1 MQVLHVRRRSLEWP
15 TPKHISFNSKVKL
28 GVPMHGVLAFHP
40 VILLGAVTIGS
51 LFYIAL
57 LERSA
62 ER

>member
-1 MQVLHVRRRSLEWP
+1 MAGTQG
-15 TPKHISFNSKVKL
+15 ISAFNFKVKL

-62 ER
+62 EH

>member
-1 MQVLHVRRRSLEWP
+1 
-15 TPKHISFNSKVKL
+15 
-28 GVPMHGVLAFHP
+28 MHEVFTFHP
-40 VILLGAVTIGS
+40 LILVGVVTIAS